1 MSWVNDMRALV
12 SADELAKDVAGAEAT
27 LQRHRERKGEIDAQE
42 DSFKTTAHFGQTLLS
57 SGHYA
62 SEEVNGK
69 VRTRKGGRDGVAV
82 H

>member
-12 SADELAKDVAGAEAT
+12 LADELAKDVAGAEAT